1 MVRLFS
7 MKCLGF
13 RLTGKLGQSQI
24 FDVRAF
30 MTESSLGEA
39 RRDVATQR
47 HRSHARHAARETER
61 FARGL
66 PANNALLWGRAAW
79 ANRRWSG
86 LACDGE
92 CNACAVQG
100 RRRATQE
107 IHRQDIESLPDLMVL
122 MRGAP
127 YRFIVH

>member
-1 MVRLFS
+1 

-13 RLTGKLGQSQI
+13 RLTGKPSQAQI

-66 PANNALLWGRAAW
+66 PANNALLWGRGMKKSTHFASSHQKQDQENDQDDADK
-79 ANRRWSG
+79 RILRPRSG
-86 LACDGE
+86 R
-92 CNACAVQG
+92 G
-100 RRRATQE
+100 RVGR
-107 IHRQDIESLPDLMVL
+107 S
-122 MRGAP
+122 
-127 YRFIVH
+127 

>member
-1 MVRLFS
+1 MVAKPCACNRLSAALSMLGSSSTTATMVRLFS

-13 RLTGKLGQSQI
+13 RLTGKPGQAKI

-30 MTESSLGEA
+30 MTESSLGKA

-66 PANNALLWGRAAW
+66 RGRAAW
-79 ANRRWSG
+79 A
-86 LACDGE
+86 
-92 CNACAVQG
+92 
-100 RRRATQE
+100 
-107 IHRQDIESLPDLMVL
+107 
-122 MRGAP
+122 
-127 YRFIVH
+127 

>member
-1 MVRLFS
+1 MVAKPCACNRLSAALSMLGSSSTTATIVRLFS
-7 MKCLGF
+7 MKYLGF
-13 RLTGKLGQSQI
+13 RVTGKPGQAQI

-66 PANNALLWGRAAW
+66 PANNALLGGARHGQIVAGQ
-79 ANRRWSG
+79 G
-86 LACDGE
+86 LACDG
-92 CNACAVQG
+92 
-100 RRRATQE
+100 
-107 IHRQDIESLPDLMVL
+107 
-122 MRGAP
+122 
-127 YRFIVH
+127 